1 MSQDTRTLDRQNSP
15 EDAENAENQQRPP
28 HSEATP
34 GSTAVGVVLVVGL
47 AFLVYWLSRG
57 IPTWSEGSALE
68 DVVRPIEFP
77 VYAIIIGFLFN
88 AILSA
93 LGVHGKL
100 AAAFRTELFI
110 KTGLVL
116 LGATVNINLVISAA
130 LPSIIQALVLITSVF
145 LFTWWFASLFGI
157 DKQLRALLASAL
169 SICGVSAAV
178 AAAGAVHARKEQ
190 LAYVAGLV
198 IVFAVPAI
206 FVLPWLVDVFGL
218 EPTVAGA
225 WIGGNIDTTAAV
237 TAAGTIAGPE
247 VLEYATVV
255 KLTQNALIGIVA
267 IALSLY
273 FTLKIAPQEEADRAT
288 AAGEHSSSAAEGGT
302 RTTTVAAPPA
312 QKPGLADVWS
322 RFPKF
327 VLGFLAASI
336 IVSTL
341 LYFWPE
347 GTALGDQ
354 VSSGVSAASSLQT
367 LFFTLAFVSIGL
379 EFKAGALKEAGWKPI
394 LVFFGGT
401 IMNLIVGLALAL
413 LLFGV
418 LFAGWLS

>member
-1 MSQDTRTLDRQNSP
+1 MSEKTDERLAPT
-15 EDAENAENQQRPP
+15 E
-28 HSEATP
+28 TP
-34 GSTAVGVVLVVGL
+34 YEEPTDQPTPAGTAVGVVLVVGL

-68 DVVRPIEFP
+68 DIVRPIEFP
-77 VYAIIIGFLFN
+77 VYAIIVGFTFN
-88 AILSA
+88 AILNG
-93 LGVHGKL
+93 LGIHGRL
-100 AAAFRTELFI
+100 AAAFRTELYI

-116 LGATVNINLVISAA
+116 LGATVNINVIISAA
-130 LPSIIQALVLITSVF
+130 LPSILQALVLITTVF
-145 LFTWWFASLFGI
+145 LFTWWFAGLFGL

-178 AAAGAVHARKEQ
+178 AAAGAVQARKEQ

-218 EPTVAGA
+218 SATVAGA

-237 TAAGTIAGPE
+237 TAAGTIAGE
-247 VLEYATVV
+247 DVLEYATIV

-273 FTLKIAPQEEADRAT
+273 FTLKIAPQEEAERI
-288 AAGEHSSSAAEGGT
+288 AAEGGT
-302 RTTTVAAPPA
+302 TAEAGPATAVKAAR
-312 QKPGLADVWS
+312 PGAREIWQ

-327 VLGFLAASI
+327 VLGFLIASVV
-336 IVSTL
+336 VSVL

-347 GTALGDQ
+347 GSAIGDQ
-354 VSSGVSAASSLQT
+354 VSSGVDAASSLQT

-394 LVFFGGT
+394 LVFFAGT
-401 IMNLIVGLALAL
+401 VMNLVVGLAVAL
-413 LLFGV
+413 FLFGF

>member
-1 MSQDTRTLDRQNSP
+1 MSQTEQTETQNTGEETP
-15 EDAENAENQQRPP
+15 QTDDAVVAPQN
-28 HSEATP
+28 EATP
-34 GSTAVGVVLVVGL
+34 ATTAIGVVLIVGL
-47 AFLVYWLSRG
+47 ATLVFWLTSNIPSWAEGTFLEAV
-57 IPTWSEGSALE
+57 A
-68 DVVRPIEFP
+68 RPIEFP
-77 VYAIIIGFLFN
+77 VYAIIIGFTFN
-88 AILSA
+88 ALLHA

-100 AAAFRTELFI
+100 AAAFRTELYI

-116 LGATVNINLVISAA
+116 LGATVNINVIIAAA
-130 LPSIIQALVLITSVF
+130 LPSILQALILITTVF
-145 LFTWWFASLFGI
+145 LFTWWFAGLFGLE
-157 DKQLRALLASAL
+157 KQLRALLASAL

-178 AAAGAVHARKEQ
+178 AAAGAVQARKEQ

-198 IVFAVPAI
+198 IVFAVPMI
-206 FVLPWLVDVFGL
+206 FLLPWLVDVFNL
-218 EPTVAGA
+218 DPAVAGA

-247 VLEYATVV
+247 VLEYATIV

-273 FTLKIAPQEEADRAT
+273 FTLKIAPQEQAAASA
-288 AAGEHSSSAAEGGT
+288 AAGGSGEVQKVARPGAAE
-302 RTTTVAAPPA
+302 
-312 QKPGLADVWS
+312 VWR

-327 VLGFLAASI
+327 VLGFLVASVL
-336 IVSTL
+336 VSTL

-347 GTALGDQ
+347 GTAIGDQ

-394 LVFFGGT
+394 LVFFAGT
-401 IMNLIVGLALAL
+401 VMNLIVGLAVAL

-418 LFAGWLS
+418 VFAGWLS